1 LSIPNLNLARRPFYN
16 SRPIIRLAVFLWI
29 VGGLLLVINAQ
40 RYYSFFTGSEDRAD
54 ELQTLEARV
63 DEHEERIDDL
73 QDRLRD
79 YRIASQNAQ
88 VTFLNQKIAARTFGW
103 SELFD
108 RLEDVLPND
117 VRISSLTP
125 RRPDNK
131 SNRRTRGR
139 RIEDGQVRLALRG
152 VAKTFEAELDLLDR
166 LFKHPSFERPRLARD
181 QRNKENQSEFDI
193 AVFYSPGDPA
203 PEAPVATANA
213 SGEGAGSEDGVELR
227 EVDVAGT
234 RSPSIVSRGGQSG
247 TMAAAPGSGGRGAPV
262 VGSTGGDAGN
272 GSADGGA
279 SGRTPAS
286 VLEQGSRGLSAQQQA
301 EQAREGVQDL
311 PRRSF
316 DRQSQQEQ
324 AAGRGRPEGVRSR
337 SSQSA
342 AGQPGTGRSSTRSS
356 SPGAAGF
363 VVPVAGSSGSGSSG
377 SGSSGAG
384 GSGSAGPGRTPGTT
398 NPFPRQPSASSALEP
413 R

>member
-1 LSIPNLNLARRPFYN
+1 MSIPNLNLARRPFYN
-16 SRPIIRLAVFLWI
+16 SRPIIRLAIFLWI

-63 DEHEERIDDL
+63 DEHEERIED
-73 QDRLRD
+73 LRD
-79 YRIASQNAQ
+79 GLREYRIASQNAQ

-125 RRPDNK
+125 RRPE
-131 SNRRTRGR
+131 NRRNRR
-139 RIEDGQVRLALRG
+139 NREQRIEDGQVRLALRG

-166 LFKHPSFERPRLARD
+166 LFQHPSFERPRLARD

-193 AVFYSPGDPA
+193 AVFYRPGDLAPA
-203 PEAPVATANA
+203 APTVTAQA
-213 SGEGAGSEDGVELR
+213 SGEGAAAEGGVELR

-234 RSPSIVSRGGQSG
+234 RPSSIVPRGDQPGV
-247 TMAAAPGSGGRGAPV
+247 AAPRAAGSDSRTAVASGA
-262 VGSTGGDAGN
+262 DAEDDP
-272 GSADGGA
+272 ADGGA

-286 VLEQGSRGLSAQQQA
+286 ALDQGTRGLTAQQRA
-301 EQAREGVQDL
+301 EEARARIRGLQQ
-311 PRRSF
+311 RSA

-324 AAGRGRPEGVRSR
+324 AAGRGLPEGLRPR
-337 SSQSA
+337 GSQA
-342 AGQPGTGRSSTRSS
+342 GAGQPSTGSSGTGSSR
-356 SPGAAGF
+356 PGAAGF
-363 VVPVAGSSGSGSSG
+363 VVPVGSGSSGSGSSG
-377 SGSSGAG
+377 SGSSRSGGG
-384 GSGSAGPGRTPGTT
+384 GSGSTPGTT